1 MCPSLNAAI
10 DTAKTKAT
18 NICLW
23 AVLEKIR
30 SPTRR
35 WQVKF
40 LSSRPKTWAKVRFCN
55 QVFDLP
61 SALSRNSEQLSVTKM
76 FPIELELVANQRFRR
91 KQPGE
96 VDFGL
101 ERSWRSLH
109 FFVAAGSAPSTTCQ
123 HLSWWYHKHCTK
135 SCKSQRLGVWK
146 NPAQKRRSSNWTV
159 KCDLASE
166 NGHFYA
172 RSPKLIY
179 LWLSMRPLTA
189 PSVSMT
195 WVQSTSTVLWLNRR
209 SDGPDRTFNL
219 RQDPLEAILVIF
231 GRRALIFLF

>member
-1 MCPSLNAAI
+1 
-10 DTAKTKAT
+10 
-18 NICLW
+18 
-23 AVLEKIR
+23 
-30 SPTRR
+30 
-35 WQVKF
+35 
-40 LSSRPKTWAKVRFCN
+40 
-55 QVFDLP
+55 
-61 SALSRNSEQLSVTKM
+61 M

-123 HLSWWYHKHCTK
+123 HLSAMSWWYHKHCTK

-146 NPAQKRRSSNWTV
+146 NPAQKRRSSNWIV

-179 LWLSMRPLTA
+179 LWLSMRQLTA

-195 WVQSTSTVLWLNRR
+195 WVQSISTVFRLNRR

-219 RQDPLEAILVIF
+219 SQIDERKSFSGRSHSAHAESPCSSFINRKWHVSFPLSSFEKLGAMDMKRSPPQRAKF
-231 GRRALIFLF
+231 SAFPFSQRRRMTLITSQT